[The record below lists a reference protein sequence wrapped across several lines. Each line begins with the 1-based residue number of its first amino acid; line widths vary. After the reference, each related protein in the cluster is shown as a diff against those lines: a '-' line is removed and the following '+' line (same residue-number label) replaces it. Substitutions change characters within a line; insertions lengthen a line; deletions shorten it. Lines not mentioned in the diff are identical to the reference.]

1 MTMTTGILCKI
12 AMVKRIKLISQESM
26 SKAIDHLLEGGYWP
40 QTLDTSYAYTRRH
53 DDTDGEFGVDH
64 ELTIAFGPEG
74 DAWVV
79 LPQSLK
85 SLRFRASSGGGK
97 SLRVRNALLVLA
109 EAIRR
114 DNEEYPQRNE

>member
-1 MTMTTGILCKI
+1 MAKS
-12 AMVKRIKLISQESM
+12 IKPVTQESM
-26 SKAIDHLLEGGYWP
+26 SKAMDHLLEGGYWP
-40 QTLDTSYAYTRRH
+40 HTLETRHAYTRRH
-53 DDTDGEFGVDH
+53 DDTDGEMGEDQ
-64 ELTIAFGPEG
+64 ELTVTFGPDG

-85 SLRFRASSGGGK
+85 SLRFRTLSGGGK

-114 DNEEYPQRNE
+114 DNEDSPQRTE